1 MSALSIK
8 IKDRSIANP
17 NVDMRP
23 DIGEHPVW
31 MAVQKGVARILFTT
45 LTFPEL
51 YRDINTPRVFIV
63 VRKVNIVGK

>member
-8 IKDRSIANP
+8 IKDRSSESKCGHGLISENTLY
-17 NVDMRP
+17 
-23 DIGEHPVW
+23 W